1 MLKRLSTIALLA
13 AFPAF
18 VAVPAAKADSTISS
32 NQWYSA
38 AFACDAGC
46 YVTSPPYNTGT
57 DGEILPGGTEDS
69 IAAPSGS
76 GWIID
81 GAGTLT
87 VTDLEDS
94 GDYFEVFDNGA
105 PMALSASPFAIPG
118 QSGVISGGNS
128 YTSTPCGGCAFV
140 GDDIDDALGNADFSS
155 GTFALGAGSND
166 ITIYY
171 VGSEGY
177 GDMAFIAETSAT
189 PEPSSF
195 VLLATGLMGLMFAFR
210 RKLMA

>member
-1 MLKRLSTIALLA
+1 
-13 AFPAF
+13 
-18 VAVPAAKADSTISS
+18 
-32 NQWYSA
+32 
-38 AFACDAGC
+38 
-46 YVTSPPYNTGT
+46 
-57 DGEILPGGTEDS
+57 
-69 IAAPSGS
+69 
-76 GWIID
+76 
-81 GAGTLT
+81 
-87 VTDLEDS
+87 
-94 GDYFEVFDNGA
+94 
-105 PMALSASPFAIPG
+105 
-118 QSGVISGGNS
+118 
-128 YTSTPCGGCAFV
+128 V